1 MNNVSLVGRIT
12 KDPERRQARNGTSC
26 VLFQI
31 AVNRGIKNQ
40 NGENVVDFVPCSA
53 WALTSEYLCK
63 YVKKGDMLSIIGKI
77 QTRTSQEPNGMTK
90 FIVEVVVSNLAILNP
105 KPVERTA
112 QAVKPEEEDYN
123 EGLPF

>member
-12 KDPERRQARNGTSC
+12 KDPERRQARNGNSC

-77 QTRTSQEPNGMTK
+77 QTRTSQEPNGMTR

-123 EGLPF
+123 EGLPL